1 MRIGPSPLP
10 SLLLRFFYPPT
21 GLDANYRVEFLKGP
35 VSRPRG
41 TRGRRREGGREDDS
55 WRAMRGFNRTNSEP
69 GFSDEDSERL
79 RNFIRRDFVLITQ
92 RERERERERSC
103 LFAKQVEVFR
113 SVKWTEIITSVTSLD
128 ENKHIIVESY

>member
-1 MRIGPSPLP
+1 M
-10 SLLLRFFYPPT
+10 
-21 GLDANYRVEFLKGP
+21 KGP

-41 TRGRRREGGREDDS
+41 TRGRRREEGREDES

-92 RERERERERSC
+92 RERERGRNRSC

-113 SVKWTEIITSVTSLD
+113 SVKWIEIITSVTSLD